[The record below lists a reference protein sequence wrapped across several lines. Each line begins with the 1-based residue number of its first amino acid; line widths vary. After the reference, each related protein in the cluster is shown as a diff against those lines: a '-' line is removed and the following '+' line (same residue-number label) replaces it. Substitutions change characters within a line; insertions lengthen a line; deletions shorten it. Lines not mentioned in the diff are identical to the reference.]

1 LFSAGCGTAEQ
12 AAEKLWFLG
21 GAALFSAA
29 VNALELVKALAAEV
43 TEFGFSAACEVAPSP
58 IRSVFPHLVEAA
70 IEFLVR
76 RVAIWGPSIRI
87 VVRLNDN
94 SRSG

>member
-43 TEFGFSAACEVAPSP
+43 TEFGFSAACEVVPSRFEAFF
-58 IRSVFPHLVEAA
+58 RSL
-70 IEFLVR
+70 
-76 RVAIWGPSIRI
+76 
-87 VVRLNDN
+87 
-94 SRSG
+94 